1 MYTDVEKQKCNM
13 FSDDDD
19 DDDDDD
25 DEGFFKI

>member
-19 DDDDDD
+19 DDDDD
-25 DEGFFKI
+25 EGFFKI